1 MRENFGN
8 ILNQKNL
15 RYIKI
20 DISQMYT
27 NFIKIFNVQFS
38 NKLKFSPTSLFQ
50 IRSAWYNLVC
60 TVCQQCFMPEPAD
73 SDESECSANFEQV
86 LILSKKHLEKIA
98 SATLGRLDDA
108 SDAVVASKIWDTS
121 LYLVSKY
128 KVFLDLRILIL
139 W

>member
-1 MRENFGN
+1 
-8 ILNQKNL
+8 
-15 RYIKI
+15 
-20 DISQMYT
+20 
-27 NFIKIFNVQFS
+27 
-38 NKLKFSPTSLFQ
+38 
-50 IRSAWYNLVC
+50 
-60 TVCQQCFMPEPAD
+60 MPEPTN

-128 KVFLDLRILIL
+128 KVFHDFRISIL
-139 W
+139 LLFCSP

>member
-1 MRENFGN
+1 
-8 ILNQKNL
+8 
-15 RYIKI
+15 
-20 DISQMYT
+20 
-27 NFIKIFNVQFS
+27 
-38 NKLKFSPTSLFQ
+38 
-50 IRSAWYNLVC
+50 
-60 TVCQQCFMPEPAD
+60 MPEPTN

-128 KVFLDLRILIL
+128 KVFLDLRISIL
-139 W
+139 WYLCFEK